1 MAKLAFFITTTGWGG
16 LEMNVLKMALGMQ
29 DKGYQVSLI
38 TGNNSRLGAEAE
50 GKLASLI
57 KIPVPRKY
65 FDFTAAKKIAGILK
79 ANQIE
84 SLIVNDNRD
93 IDVISWTKRLFFPKL
108 KVIYHQQMQI
118 GINKRDFLHTFR
130 YNSINYWISPL
141 NWLKE
146 EIGKNTRYPLD
157 RVKII
162 PLCADVERYTNRKYT
177 KSEALAKLQLE
188 PKATLI
194 GIIGRISPKK
204 GQGFVIKA
212 IESLLKKNVAVELL
226 VFGSATINDTECQAY
241 EQEIKQYVHDHKLG
255 EKIHFRDFSA
265 DTESF
270 YNAVDIFTIASESET
285 FGMVTIEAMLSELP
299 IIAADTGGS
308 PEILNH
314 GELGRLYRYDQID
327 SFCEQVEWILQHPD
341 KIKTMS
347 ANAKQKA
354 IVEYSHLNEMSR
366 LAEVVELAR
375 ANN

>member
-16 LEMNVLKMALGMQ
+16 LEMNVLKMAIGMM
-29 DKGYQVSLI
+29 DKGYEVSLI
-38 TGNNSRLGAEAE
+38 TGNNSRIGSEAE
-50 GKLASLI
+50 GKIPSLI

-65 FDFTAAKKIAGILK
+65 FDFMAARKIAVILK
-79 ANQIE
+79 AKQIE
-84 SLIVNDNRD
+84 TIIVNDNRD
-93 IDVISWTKRLFFPKL
+93 IDVISWTKRLFLPQL

-118 GINKRDFLHTFR
+118 GINKRDLLHTFR
-130 YNSINYWISPL
+130 FNSINYWISPL

-146 EIGKNTRYPLD
+146 EIGRNTRYPLK

-162 PLCADVERYTNRKYT
+162 PLCADVERYTNRKYS
-177 KSEALAKLQLE
+177 KSDALGTLKLI
-188 PKATLI
+188 PKAPLI

-204 GQGFVIKA
+204 GQGFVIEA
-212 IESLLKKNVAVELL
+212 VENLLKKNVAVELL
-226 VFGSATINDTECQAY
+226 VFGSATINDAECQAY
-241 EQEIKQYVHDHKLG
+241 EQEIKQYVTDHKLA

-308 PEILNH
+308 PEILNQ
-314 GELGRLYRYDQID
+314 GELGKLYRYGQIE
-327 SFCEQVEWILQHPD
+327 SFCEQVNWILQHPD
-341 KIKTMS
+341 KSKTMA
-347 ANAKQKA
+347 ANAKEKA

-366 LAEVVELAR
+366 LAEVVELAQKS
-375 ANN
+375 